1 MKTDYIQHLRQS
13 AIYALV
19 ASVTIVA
26 LLFVTFF
33 FAEPAITHGQVD
45 TTPDFTVTQ
54 QITDATSFLVD
65 PVDVTTSGSID
76 GVTGGNASGTTD
88 FSVISNNATGYYVEI
103 DFFDNGTPQTMLGN
117 ITSSEAIRDYGPAGG
132 LGEPDYGYTAS
143 TAAQF
148 AYTVTSL
155 TPSDTDQS
163 FLNNG
168 AACNAGSNQNGVAS
182 NTKCWME
189 PDTTTFRIVDRSS
202 SALTGATST
211 IEFDITVPSGA
222 TPALSAETY
231 TATVTLSLF
240 TQ

>member
-1 MKTDYIQHLRQS
+1 MNSHTFRHLRQS
-13 AIYALV
+13 ALYAFT

-26 LLFVTFF
+26 LLFTVFF
-33 FAEPAITHGQVD
+33 FAEPAITHGQAD
-45 TTPDFTVTQ
+45 TATFTVSQ
-54 QITDATSFLVD
+54 QITDATSFLVA

-88 FSVISNNATGYYVEI
+88 FVVQSNNATGYFVNI
-103 DFFDNGTPQTMLGN
+103 DFFDNGTAETMLGD
-117 ITSSEAIRDYGPAGG
+117 ITASESIRDYGPAGG

-155 TPSDTDQS
+155 TGSDTDQS

-168 AACNAGSNQNGVAS
+168 AACNAGASQNGATPA
-182 NTKCWME
+182 TKCWME
-189 PDTTTFRIVDRSS
+189 PDVTNFRIVDRGN

-211 IEFDITVPSGA
+211 IEFDITVPSA
-222 TPALSAETY
+222 PVPALSAEGY

>member
-1 MKTDYIQHLRQS
+1 
-13 AIYALV
+13 
-19 ASVTIVA
+19 VTIVSLMFTA
-26 LLFVTFF
+26 FF
-33 FAEPAITHGQVD
+33 FAEPAITHGQAD
-45 TTPDFTVTQ
+45 TSTFTVSQ
-54 QITDATSFLVD
+54 QITDATSFLVP

-88 FSVISNNATGYYVEI
+88 FVVQSNNATGYFVVI
-103 DFFDNGTPQTMLGN
+103 DFFDNGTDQTMIGN
-117 ITSSEAIRDYGPAGG
+117 ISGAESIRDYGPAGG
-132 LGEPDYGYTAS
+132 LAEPDYGYTAS

-168 AACNAGSNQNGVAS
+168 AACNVGSNQNGTAS

-189 PDTTTFRIVDRSS
+189 PTTSDFRIVDRTT

-222 TPALSAETY
+222 VPALSAESY